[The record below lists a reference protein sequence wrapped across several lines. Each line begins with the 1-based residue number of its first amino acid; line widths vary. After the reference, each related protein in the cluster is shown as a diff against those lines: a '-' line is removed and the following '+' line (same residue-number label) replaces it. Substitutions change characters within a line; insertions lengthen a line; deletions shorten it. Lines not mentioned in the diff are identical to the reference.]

1 MHPGYAEFI
10 MTTHSSASASPYML
24 LFRNAG
30 EETHGHLSSE
40 QRANL
45 TRQWNAWIEGL
56 ASAGKMQHGQPL
68 GLTGRVVSGAKGEKV
83 TDGPFAEAKEVVGGY
98 VVVSAADLDEATEI
112 AKGCPGLPL
121 GLTVEVR
128 PLTAVSPVLEG
139 VRARPPQ
146 AK

>member
-1 MHPGYAEFI
+1 
-10 MTTHSSASASPYML
+10 ML

-30 EETHGHLSSE
+30 EETHGHLTVE
-40 QRANL
+40 QREQL
-45 TRQWNAWIEGL
+45 TRQWNDWIEGL
-56 ASAGKMQHGQPL
+56 AAAGKLQHGQPL
-68 GLTGRVVSGAKGEKV
+68 ALNGRVISGTRGEKV

-98 VVVSAADLDEATEI
+98 VVVSARDLDEATELGR
-112 AKGCPGLPL
+112 GCPGLPL

-128 PLTAVSPVLEG
+128 PLVAVSPVLSG